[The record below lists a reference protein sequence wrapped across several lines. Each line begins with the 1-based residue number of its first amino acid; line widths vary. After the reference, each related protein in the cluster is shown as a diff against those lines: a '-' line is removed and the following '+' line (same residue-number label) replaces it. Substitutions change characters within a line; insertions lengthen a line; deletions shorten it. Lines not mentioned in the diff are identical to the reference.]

1 MMRHFHYLCINPFE
15 IEDMN
20 EDLANMRCKPIRTY
34 NYAQYFEDIQYNGK
48 ILTDD
53 DRKDFVAVID
63 ETIAHYSE
71 GLPIMYDA
79 LENCKDRHD
88 DYHDIDHAVVS
99 ILQFVLIS
107 MIDSMVVSKYFI
119 LADADYDQR
128 FMRGKLKVI
137 INEGYKRLYG
147 FEKNTRN
154 KAMWN
159 ALKPILNYFPKYINL
174 QYQELT
180 LLLDKHIKSSSWW
193 KDDRDYETHFD
204 TENLYVSRQKEI
216 IESKVMID
224 SLRFFNTFRAVN
236 DFLWN
241 MHTCIFNSLVLS
253 YQKGEITE

>member
-1 MMRHFHYLCINPFE
+1 
-15 IEDMN
+15 MN
-20 EDLANMRCKPIRTY
+20 EDLANMRCKPIRHI
-34 NYAQYFEDIQYNGK
+34 NFAQYFKEIQYNGK
-48 ILTDD
+48 VLTDAE
-53 DRKDFVAVID
+53 RKDFIVEVN
-63 ETIAHYSE
+63 ETIALYSE

-79 LENCKDRHD
+79 LENSKDKQD
-88 DYHDIDHAVVS
+88 EYHKIDHTVVS

-119 LADADYDQR
+119 LADGDYDQR

-137 INEGYKRLYG
+137 INEGYKKLYG
-147 FEKNTRN
+147 YEKNTH
-154 KAMWN
+154 KDSMWN
-159 ALKPILNYFPKYINL
+159 SLMSKLHRFPQEINI
-174 QYQELT
+174 QYQELNMF
-180 LLLDKHIKSSSWW
+180 LDKHIKSSSWW

-204 TENLYVSRQKEI
+204 TENLYVSRQEEV

-241 MHTCIFNSLVLS
+241 MHTCIYNRLVLS